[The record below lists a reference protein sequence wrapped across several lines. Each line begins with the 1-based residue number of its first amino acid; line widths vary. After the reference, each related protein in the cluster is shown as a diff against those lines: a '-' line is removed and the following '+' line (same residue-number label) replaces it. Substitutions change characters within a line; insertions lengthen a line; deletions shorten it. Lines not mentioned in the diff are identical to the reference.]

1 MSSSQEMTQTALVLH
16 CGESHHTTPRTTPN
30 WRATNHQPGL
40 RKRLL
45 SSAPSHSFLRHSIRH
60 FKVGQTGKIVGT
72 RASGTKRDRE
82 VGHNARKHFQ
92 DTVLSK
98 HTTCVQTNNYF
109 YFTNSS
115 HMSFLEGISMRDLKS
130 ETVSRSTRLTTQHC
144 TQYGYTPCMAEAGF
158 PIKLVF
164 LNSQL
169 YPGTL

>member
-1 MSSSQEMTQTALVLH
+1 VSSSQEKTQTALVLH

-30 WRATNHQPGL
+30 WRVANHEPGL

-60 FKVGQTGKIVGT
+60 FKVGQTGKSVGT
-72 RASGTKRDRE
+72 RASGIKRDRE

-109 YFTNSS
+109 YFTSSS
-115 HMSFLEGISMRDLKS
+115 HMNFLEGISMRELES
-130 ETVSRSTRLTTQHC
+130 EMASRSTRSATQHC
-144 TQYGYTPCMAEAGF
+144 LHSQVTQCVVDHSHAIWLHAFQG
-158 PIKLVF
+158 
-164 LNSQL
+164 
-169 YPGTL
+169 